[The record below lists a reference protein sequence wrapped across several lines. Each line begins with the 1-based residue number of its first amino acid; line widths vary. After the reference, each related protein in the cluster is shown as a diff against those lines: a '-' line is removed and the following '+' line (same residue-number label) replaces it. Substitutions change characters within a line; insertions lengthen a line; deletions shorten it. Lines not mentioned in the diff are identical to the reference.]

1 MNGLEEKCPLREK
14 TARTTF
20 LEVTLPATQLKSS
33 RILLLQLEPNRLRCR
48 MRIVVFSCAVLL
60 CISSAAL
67 TQEPTPAG
75 KKDSEGLNAQIVA
88 ARKATAE
95 KRFADSEALM
105 SKVTAE
111 NPKLI
116 LPWVELGLAQ
126 LGEKK
131 YPEAENSFKMALGI
145 DPASSTRE
153 HSNDFYQS
161 SDNRTAVA
169 PTATR
174 NNRSAVGTVV
184 NNAQS
189 RTPDIKGVSW
199 ASLGEIYAHEGK
211 TKDAEDA
218 FDNAVAAFP
227 PQAAQYRR
235 NETIV
240 FFQMGN
246 ADAQYTA
253 AEKAIALDPTR
264 AALYYFKGQALVS
277 KATIDPATQKMV
289 LASGCADAYQKYL
302 QLEPDGPYSADAKG
316 VLTGAGIPFKAGKK

>member
-1 MNGLEEKCPLREK
+1 
-14 TARTTF
+14 
-20 LEVTLPATQLKSS
+20 
-33 RILLLQLEPNRLRCR
+33 
-48 MRIVVFSCAVLL
+48 MRIAVLCCAVMLSV
-60 CISSAAL
+60 SSATWA
-67 TQEPTPAG
+67 QEPTPAG

-95 KRFADSEALM
+95 KRFADSEAM
-105 SKVTAE
+105 MAKATAD

-126 LGEKK
+126 LGLKK

-145 DPASSTRE
+145 DPESTRRA
-153 HSNDFYQS
+153 HSDDFYQS
-161 SDNRTAVA
+161 ADKRDAVA

-174 NNRSAVGTVV
+174 NSRNAVGSVI

-199 ASLGEIYAHEGK
+199 ASLGEIYAHEAK
-211 TKDAEDA
+211 IKDAEEA

-227 PQAAQYRR
+227 QQAAQYRR

-240 FFQMGN
+240 FFQIGN
-246 ADAQYTA
+246 ADAQFAA

-289 LASGCADAYQKYL
+289 LAAACADAYLKYL
-302 QLEPDGPYSADAKG
+302 ELEPDGPYSADAKG
-316 VLTGAGIPFKAGKK
+316 VLAGAGIPFKAGKK